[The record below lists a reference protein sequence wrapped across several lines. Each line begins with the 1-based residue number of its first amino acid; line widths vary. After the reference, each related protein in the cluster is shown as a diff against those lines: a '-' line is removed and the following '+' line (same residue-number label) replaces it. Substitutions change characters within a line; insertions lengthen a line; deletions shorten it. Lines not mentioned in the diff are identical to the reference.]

1 MLLHEVSA
9 LLGPI
14 EKREK
19 KKKKKT
25 YDGQQIAPLVLPVT
39 CNPFHDGPNLP
50 AVAHP
55 VGQ

>member
-14 EKREK
+14 EER
-19 KKKKKT
+19 KKKT